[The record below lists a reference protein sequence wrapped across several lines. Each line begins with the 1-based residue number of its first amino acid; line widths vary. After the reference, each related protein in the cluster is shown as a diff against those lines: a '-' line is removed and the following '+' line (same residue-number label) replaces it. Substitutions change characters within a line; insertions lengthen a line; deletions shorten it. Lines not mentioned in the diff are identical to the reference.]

1 MVNVHFLIL
10 LCNVVIYYFVTVK
23 IYVKLHHHSPILVCM
38 DIKHAEIETVD
49 PTYQW
54 IGPNEKPL
62 TGKLFNLNTFFNDV
76 NIF

>member
-1 MVNVHFLIL
+1 
-10 LCNVVIYYFVTVK
+10 
-23 IYVKLHHHSPILVCM
+23 M
-38 DIKHAEIETVD
+38 DIKHAEVETVD
-49 PTYQW
+49 PIYQW